1 MTSVSGQE
9 SSRGLVL
16 PEEGV
21 MLNADL
27 PQLLGGF
34 VVGQLEANRALV
46 LLLLWGKKEMKMS

>member
-34 VVGQLEANRALV
+34 VVRQLEANRALV